1 MHKNFLLLSF
11 SAQSAFGRVE
21 ISINDVFVNSSCG
34 LHHHRAFIL
43 NSVNYSVSARNSHL
57 SLAGYETDI
66 VEPESTKF
74 TRNLALTTRA
84 IYTDGGKVATTYG
97 KLSHDLVS
105 LTRVLPVGKCC
116 SRLQYTY
123 IHTYA
128 RRKNTQYST
137 TSCCKMYKYL
147 SHRCDIMQ
155 RKKIVFV
162 VGTKIGVRLH
172 RNSDELILMV
182 DDTIEH
188 HKKKRYRM
196 QIRAIELEVLR
207 LRLEPEVISIMESA
221 LSNSC
226 AKYHFPRLE
235 LRTVYIPPGIY
246 YIYIHK
252 KHDTTAHVLACYVLE
267 IAFFET
273 DRYVHRFIY

>member
-116 SRLQYTY
+116 S
-123 IHTYA
+123 YA

-137 TSCCKMYKYL
+137 MYMHISCCKMYKYL
-147 SHRCDIMQ
+147 SHRYDDIMQ
-155 RKKIVFV
+155 REKNRFRCRYQDRSETTQEFGRIDLDGGRYHRTSQEETVSDADSSYRIGSFASQTGTGSHLHNG
-162 VGTKIGVRLH
+162 VGAEQLLRQISLPQTGVENRVH
-172 RNSDELILMV
+172 PSRYIL
-182 DDTIEH
+182 
-188 HKKKRYRM
+188 
-196 QIRAIELEVLR
+196 
-207 LRLEPEVISIMESA
+207 
-221 LSNSC
+221 
-226 AKYHFPRLE
+226 
-235 LRTVYIPPGIY
+235 
-246 YIYIHK
+246 YIYIYIK
-252 KHDTTAHVLACYVLE
+252 NTTQQHVLAYYVLE